1 MPDPGR
7 RARGLR
13 SSFPAAYD
21 TRPHLSV
28 LGELL
33 DALAGRF
40 TDLDEAIEQVIRN
53 RWVRLARED
62 APVDARDELQIQRAC
77 ITQLG
82 RLVGAVPL
90 PREPLDRFRQRVIA
104 QARILRS
111 GVTTPRSILA
121 LATTA
126 LGLELCG
133 KLDRLPP
140 QGGARVTVGH
150 GMRPGTIAACGRPC
164 GSVREC
170 PHQTA
175 REAQMLL
182 IDHPPD
188 LRIRRLSGVRHND
201 TLELASESV
210 EDAEPVLR
218 LSVPLGGKPVAWPS
232 LQHAEETL
240 FFAGTLG
247 PGETLLITPVCPDD
261 ESSGSAVLIDASQGR
276 RRLEPGAVVYFTTSA
291 RFEAE
296 PPAPGSRV
304 CFADDADDAAADTK
318 TIIRFA
324 RFGETALRTPLLPAG
339 GARWTVNQLDRKQ
352 LADMLG
358 PDEATRRFAGAPE
371 VVVAAPFDLEVE
383 WTVYPAAT
391 FQLRIPRNQAVRD
404 AEAHGAVALIQ
415 ELVELARGAGIVAW
429 VDFPQEH
436 ALGDVGP
443 EADERGWSSE
453 LWATIREP
461 IAADDTLAL
470 AAELV
475 HGERPSQDDAMLVN
489 NEVAY
494 PLFAGIFAADDV
506 SIGTR
511 FNTSHIAHEND

>member
-1 MPDPGR
+1 MPDPAR

-21 TRPHLSV
+21 TRPRLSA

-62 APVDARDELQIQRAC
+62 APLDAQDPLEVQRAC

-140 QGGARVTVGH
+140 QGGARTTVGH
-150 GMRPGTIAACGRPC
+150 GMRPGTLAACGRPC
-164 GSVREC
+164 GRVREC
-170 PHQTA
+170 PHKSA
-175 REAQMLL
+175 REAQLLL
-182 IDHPPD
+182 IDNPPD
-188 LRIRRLSGVRHND
+188 LRIRRLSGVRRND
-201 TLELASESV
+201 ILELASESV
-210 EDAEPVLR
+210 EDAEPVVR
-218 LSVPLGGKPVAWPS
+218 LSVPVGGTPVAWPS
-232 LQHAEETL
+232 LHHAEETL
-240 FFAGTLG
+240 FYAGTLG
-247 PGETLLITPVCPDD
+247 PGETLVVTPVRRDD
-261 ESSGSAVLIDASQGR
+261 DSSGSAVLIDADQKR
-276 RRLEPGAVVYFTTSA
+276 RRLEPGVVVYFTTSA
-291 RFEAE
+291 RFEAD

-304 CFADDADDAAADTK
+304 CFADDAAADADNV
-318 TIIRFA
+318 IRFA

-339 GARWTVNQLDRKQ
+339 GARWTVSQQGRKQ

-358 PDEATRRFAGAPE
+358 PDEAARRFAGAPE

-404 AEAHGAVALIQ
+404 AEAYGAVALIH
-415 ELVELARGAGIVAW
+415 EVVELARGAGIVAW

-443 EADERGWSSE
+443 EADDSGWSGE
-453 LWATIREP
+453 LWTTLDES
-461 IAADDTLAL
+461 IAADDTLAIT
-470 AAELV
+470 AECV
-475 HGERPSQDDAMLVN
+475 YGERPSQDDAMLVN

-494 PLFAGIFAADDV
+494 PLFAGIFAADDM
-506 SIGTR
+506 SLGTR